1 MEIRPTYLIMVT
13 KENNN
18 KYYNCFPEGDH
29 FRVEYGRVDS
39 TKQTTSYPMSKWD
52 SQINSKLK
60 KGYVDVTD
68 TKQDLIEEVSA
79 SNPDMTYKEIENK
92 VIRDIVEKLQS
103 MARETIKKN
112 YSVKS
117 STVTQAMIDEA
128 QIVLNELSHIDDTDD
143 FNDKLLEL
151 FAVIPRKMGNVKD
164 YLCTDSD
171 KFIDIIEREQ
181 DLLDMM
187 QGEVYKPEKHISNTN
202 SKEKKDF
209 TILDELGLE
218 FDEVSKNEIEMI
230 KSLMN
235 ESKDKFRKAWKVK
248 NVETEKRF
256 NKFVED
262 NQITDTRLLFHGSR
276 SENFWSI
283 IKTGLMI
290 RPANA
295 VITGKLYGYGI
306 YFAPLCK
313 KSIGYTSLNG
323 SYWAS
328 GKSNIGYMALFEVA
342 YGKPYDVYDFDSK
355 YYNLTY
361 ENLQNFKKGANCLHA
376 HAGASLGQSSLRNDE
391 IVVYKEEQ
399 MTIKYL
405 IEIGN

>member
-18 KYYNCFPEGDH
+18 KYYNCFPEGDR

-39 TKQTTSYPMSKWD
+39 TKQTTSYPISKWN
-52 SQINSKLK
+52 SQIQSKLK

-68 TKQDLIEEVSA
+68 TKKDLIEEVST

-92 VIRDIVEKLQS
+92 VIREIVEKLQS

-128 QIVLNELSHIDDTDD
+128 QIVLNDLSHINDTDD

-164 YLCTDSD
+164 YLCNNSEDFS
-171 KFIDIIEREQ
+171 DIIQREQ
-181 DLLDMM
+181 DLLDVM
-187 QGEVYKPEKHISNTN
+187 QGEVYKPEKHTSITT
-202 SKEKKDF
+202 SKDKKDF

-218 FDEVSKNEIEMI
+218 FGEVSNNEIEMI
-230 KSLMN
+230 KKLMN
-235 ESKDKFRKAWKVK
+235 ESKNKFRKAWKVK
-248 NVETEKRF
+248 NIETEKRF

-262 NQITDTRLLFHGSR
+262 NKITDTRLLFHGSR

-295 VITGKLYGYGI
+295 VYTGSMFGDGL
-306 YFAPLCK
+306 YFAPKCQ

-323 SYWAS
+323 SYWAH
-328 GKSNIGYMALFEVA
+328 GGNNVAYMALFEVA
-342 YGKPYDVYDFDSK
+342 YGKPYVIYEHNSNCYGLNYDV
-355 YYNLTY
+355 
-361 ENLQNFKKGANCLHA
+361 LQNKKPKCHCLHA
-376 HAGASLGQSSLRNDE
+376 KADKGMLRNDE
-391 IVVYKEEQ
+391 IVFYKPEQ
-399 MTIKYL
+399 VTIKYL

>member
-18 KYYNCFPEGDH
+18 KYYNCFPEGDR
-29 FRVEYGRVDS
+29 FRVEYGRVNS
-39 TKQTTSYPMSKWD
+39 TKQTTSYPISKWN
-52 SQINSKLK
+52 SQINSKIK

-68 TKQDLIEEVSA
+68 TKQDLIEEVST

-103 MARETIKKN
+103 MAKETIKKN

-117 STVTQAMIDEA
+117 SAVTQAMIDEA
-128 QIVLNELSHIDDTDD
+128 QIVLNDLSHITNIDE

-151 FAVIPRKMGNVKD
+151 FAVIPRKMGNVRD
-164 YLCTDSD
+164 YLCNNSEDFS
-171 KFIDIIEREQ
+171 DIIQREQ
-181 DLLDMM
+181 DLLDVM
-187 QGEVYKPEKHISNTN
+187 QGEVYKPEKHTSITT
-202 SKEKKDF
+202 SKDKKDF

-218 FDEVSKNEIEMI
+218 FGEVSNNEIEMI
-230 KSLMN
+230 KKLMN
-235 ESKDKFRKAWKVK
+235 ESKNKFRKAWKVK
-248 NVETEKRF
+248 NIETEKRF

-262 NQITDTRLLFHGSR
+262 NKITDTRLLFHGSR

-295 VITGKLYGYGI
+295 VYTGSMFGDGL
-306 YFAPLCK
+306 YFAPKCQ

-323 SYWAS
+323 SYWAH
-328 GKSNIGYMALFEVA
+328 GGNNVAYMALFEVA
-342 YGKPYDVYDFDSK
+342 YGKPYVIYEHNSNCYRLNYDV
-355 YYNLTY
+355 
-361 ENLQNFKKGANCLHA
+361 LQNKKPKCHCLHA
-376 HAGASLGQSSLRNDE
+376 KADKGMLRNDE
-391 IVVYKEEQ
+391 IVFYKPEQ
-399 MTIKYL
+399 VTIKYL